1 MSSLAK
7 AKPLIMA
14 SAYRVGVVQ
23 MTSTDDRLL
32 NYETCARLAAKA
44 SAQNCQ
50 FLSFPECFHFI
61 GGGKT
66 GLRSLDIAEDL
77 EGSTIQKYQRLA
89 RETNM
94 TLSLGGFQEKSRDP
108 KKVYNTHVIINSN
121 GDLISTYKKIHLF
134 DFPDG
139 GLMESSFTI
148 AGDEAKVVKCDQG
161 INFGLSTCYDLRFPE
176 LYQVLRSLEAN
187 VMLIPSAFTEKTG
200 VAHWHILC
208 RARAIETQSYVLAAA
223 QGGAHNEK
231 RTSFGH
237 ALIIDPW
244 GNIVAEGEKNEMMSS
259 GSQLLVA
266 DLDLELI
273 QQIRQKMPIEIHKRH
288 DVYEQRAK
296 E

>member
-1 MSSLAK
+1 
-7 AKPLIMA
+7 
-14 SAYRVGVVQ
+14 
-23 MTSTDDRLL
+23 
-32 NYETCARLAAKA
+32 
-44 SAQNCQ
+44 
-50 FLSFPECFHFI
+50 
-61 GGGKT
+61 
-66 GLRSLDIAEDL
+66 
-77 EGSTIQKYQRLA
+77 
-89 RETNM
+89 
-94 TLSLGGFQEKSRDP
+94 
-108 KKVYNTHVIINSN
+108 
-121 GDLISTYKKIHLF
+121 
-134 DFPDG
+134 
-139 GLMESSFTI
+139 MESSFTI